1 MEGGDH
7 IYLLV
12 FESYKHRYKHRG
24 LSGGAGME
32 LWLWPGHIC
41 PLGVAFNR
49 WIWRVCGPNLGM
61 VGRPRGNDREA
72 QRCRVSEMQSF

>member
-1 MEGGDH
+1 MSLSKGQGAHRMEGGDH

-24 LSGGAGME
+24 LSGGASME

-41 PLGVAFNR
+41 PLG
-49 WIWRVCGPNLGM
+49 GGL
-61 VGRPRGNDREA
+61 
-72 QRCRVSEMQSF
+72 